1 MTETDFGKLNAK
13 IRQTS
18 GKGTARKLRVQGL
31 IPAVIYGKGQS
42 NVMLTISPRELRR
55 AMDPQRKLN
64 TFFTV
69 TVEGEGAPIVEQ
81 CVVTD
86 YQADPIR
93 DEFLHIDFLRVDPN
107 SEVVVKIPVEYVG
120 RAAGVALGGKL
131 RTYQRTTRI
140 AAKPT
145 HIPVKLVVDVSALQ
159 AAESLRM
166 KDLHIENAR
175 LLDHPNAV
183 VAHVEPPRSAKAPG
197 PGGAPAEETPAKK
210 PAAAAPP
217 KKK

>member
-18 GKGTARKLRVQGL
+18 GKGTARKLRARGL
-31 IPAVIYGKGQS
+31 IPAVIYGKGQD

-69 TVEGEGAPIVEQ
+69 TVESDSGSITEQ

-93 DEFLHIDFLRVDPN
+93 DEFVHIDFLRVDPN

-140 AAKPT
+140 AAKPAQ
-145 HIPVKLVVDVSALQ
+145 IPVKLSIDVSPLQ
-159 AAESLRM
+159 AGESLRM
-166 KDLHIENAR
+166 KDLQLEGAR
-175 LLDHPNAV
+175 LLDHPEAV
-183 VAHVEPPRSAKAPG
+183 VAHVEPPRAAAKAPG
-197 PGGAPAEETPAKK
+197 AGDDKK
-210 PAAAAPP
+210 AAAAPA

>member
-18 GKGTARKLRVQGL
+18 GKGTSRKLRAQGL
-31 IPAVIYGKGQS
+31 IPAVIYGKGQT
-42 NVMLTISPRELRR
+42 NVLLTISPRDLRR

-69 TVEGEGAPIVEQ
+69 TVESDKGSTVEQ

-86 YQADPIR
+86 YHADPIR
-93 DEFLHIDFLRVDPN
+93 DEFLHVDFLRVDPN
-107 SEVVVKIPVEYVG
+107 SEVVVRIPVEYVG

-145 HIPVKLVVDVSALQ
+145 QIPVKLSIDVSALQ
-159 AAESLRM
+159 TGESLRV
-166 KDLHIENAR
+166 KDLTLENAR

-183 VAHVEPPRSAKAPG
+183 VAMVEPPRTAKAPG
-197 PGGAPAEETPAKK
+197 TPGAPAADEKK